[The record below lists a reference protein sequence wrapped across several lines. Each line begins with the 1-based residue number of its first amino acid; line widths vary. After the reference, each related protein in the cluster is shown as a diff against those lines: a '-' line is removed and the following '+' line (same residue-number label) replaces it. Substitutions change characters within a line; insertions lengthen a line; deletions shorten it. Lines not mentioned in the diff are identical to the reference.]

1 MKILFI
7 GDSLVKGKKG
17 VDWVKWLASK
27 NPGWE
32 VDNAGVD
39 GETLA
44 RITDRA
50 IKKLDA
56 SVYDMIF
63 FEGGLTD
70 LLAPEMSKRSF
81 LFRQKFAGCDN
92 DVLDN
97 PEAFEQAYRS
107 AIDNIKQRTNATVIV
122 ATLGCICEDLEAP
135 INKKR
140 ALYNAIIRDIA
151 IETGC
156 GLVDAGAVFDGY
168 LRRCRTRSYLMDGYW
183 STCYLDAFQ
192 CRVLG
197 CPDQLS
203 RKRKLHLTIDGVH
216 LNSRGANL
224 YRDETERQIKAVM
237 IDIATST
244 GFTGSTTSMSHPRHA
259 S

>member
-27 NPGWE
+27 NPGWK
-32 VDNAGVD
+32 VDNAGVE
-39 GETLA
+39 GETLT
-44 RITDRA
+44 RITERA
-50 IKKLDA
+50 LKKLEA
-56 SVYDMIF
+56 SAYDMVF
-63 FEGGLTD
+63 FEAGLTD
-70 LLAPEMSKRSF
+70 LLAPEIGKRNL
-81 LFRQKFAGCDN
+81 LFRQKFAGCDKET
-92 DVLDN
+92 LDN
-97 PEAFEQAYRS
+97 PAAFEQAYRA
-107 AIDNIKQRTNATVIV
+107 AIDSIKQRTNGTVLI
-122 ATLGCICEDLEAP
+122 ATLGCICEDLDAP

-140 ALYNAIIRDIA
+140 ASYNAIIRDIA

-168 LRRCRTRSYLMDGYW
+168 LRRCRTRAYLMEGYW
-183 STCYLDAFQ
+183 NTCYLDGFQ

-237 IDIATST
+237 IDIASST
-244 GFTGSTTSMSHPRHA
+244 GFSNSTTSISHPRHA